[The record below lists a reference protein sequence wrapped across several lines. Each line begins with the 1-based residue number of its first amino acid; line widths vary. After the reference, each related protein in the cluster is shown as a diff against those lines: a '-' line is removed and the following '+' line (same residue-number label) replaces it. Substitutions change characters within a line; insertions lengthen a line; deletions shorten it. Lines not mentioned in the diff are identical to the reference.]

1 MQWKRATAATDCSV
15 IHQPRGWAAFDAIK
29 ADTLV
34 VRGEHS
40 DLLSKQTVAEMSQRG
55 PKPRVI
61 EVHGVGHAPT
71 FMQNEQINIVR
82 DFLF

>member
-1 MQWKRATAATDCSV
+1 MSESTTQLHEAAL
-15 IHQPRGWAAFDAIK
+15 WAAFDNIK
-29 ADTLV
+29 ADTLL

-40 DLLSKQTVAEMSQRG
+40 DLLSQATAEKMSQRG

-61 EVHGVGHAPT
+61 EVAGVGHAPT
-71 FMQNEQINIVR
+71 FVQNDQIHIVR